1 MLFTKKVCLNWYSSM
16 IFFRKIRMIF
26 DIVNSLWKSK
36 IGTFALF
43 DKLSPDGDSKSGNFI
58 WLQLILG
65 QKTFLLRTH
74 KACYAKSK
82 YSLSSMVIY
91 LRSFCLVRKKKG
103 GFVRENNFWKWMQTK
118 LFFCVKDFSNY
129 LIRVAKLNLHSILTY
144 TFKHEAIMGRS
155 KKPSILFW
163 EGQRWKVPAF

>member
-1 MLFTKKVCLNWYSSM
+1 MKSAKNAFYKKGVPKLIFFNEF
-16 IFFRKIRMIF
+16 FFRKIRMIF
-26 DIVNSLWKSK
+26 DIENSLWKSK
-36 IGTFALF
+36 ICTF
-43 DKLSPDGDSKSGNFI
+43 
-58 WLQLILG
+58 WQ
-65 QKTFLLRTH
+65 TFRTH

-82 YSLSSMVIY
+82 YSLSNMVIY